1 VLEAT
6 VRLERAQERL
16 LECVLCSLGPELP
29 PEKPEHLGPMLFV
42 EALEGRNRH
51 AVHHHHETRDRADL

>member
-1 VLEAT
+1 MLEAP
-6 VRLERAQERL
+6 VRLQGAQERL
-16 LECVLCSLGPELP
+16 LECVLCSLTPELP
-29 PEKPEHLGPMLFV
+29 PEEPEHLKTMLFV